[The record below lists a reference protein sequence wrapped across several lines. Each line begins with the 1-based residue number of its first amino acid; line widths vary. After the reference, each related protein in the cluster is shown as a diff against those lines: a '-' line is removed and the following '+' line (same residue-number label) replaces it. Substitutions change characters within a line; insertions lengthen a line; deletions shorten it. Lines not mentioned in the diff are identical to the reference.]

1 MLHECRGLIRK
12 TVGDFNDKTISN
24 NNFIFAQVKSKIS
37 FQKWSVKAFIGEGLV
52 IMKKEIVTKS

>member
-12 TVGDFNDKTISN
+12 TVGDFND
-24 NNFIFAQVKSKIS
+24 NFIFAQVKWKIS

-52 IMKKEIVTKS
+52 IMEKEIVAKS